1 MKRPSRRWACVLACL
16 WALPLAAQ
24 QPAGEAVKTPARQP
38 DAELPLPAAPIPVPT
53 LSAQAGK
60 PELLEAYYQLTGG
73 RMFEVLIAQA
83 VQPPASLKARV
94 ADCPPA
100 KQAME
105 AQYRD
110 VVAPHFRGWIDNTI
124 RPRILAV
131 LDEAFG
137 EAELRAFLRFAA
149 TPNGQRHLHQI
160 ATQEGSGDVSHFPE
174 FLTDPDLRAYDRQF
188 DALGDQVS
196 GVFAS
201 TQSELLTPAYMAD
214 TRRAGAR
221 IADLVQACQAAAK
234 P

>member
-1 MKRPSRRWACVLACL
+1 MERFACLLACL
-16 WALPLAAQ
+16 LAFPLAAQ
-24 QPAGEAVKTPARQP
+24 EPARDVAP
-38 DAELPLPAAPIPVPT
+38 ASPRKADVELPLPATPIPVPA
-53 LSAQAGK
+53 LSPKASK
-60 PELLEAYYQLTGG
+60 TELVTAYYDITGR
-73 RMFEVLIAQA
+73 RMFQVLLNQFL
-83 VQPPASLKARV
+83 QPPASMQARV
-94 ADCPPA
+94 ANCPEA
-100 KQAME
+100 KQLME
-105 AQYRD
+105 THYRD
-110 VVAPHFRGWIDNTI
+110 VVQPHFRDWLENSI
-124 RPRILAV
+124 RPRIIVV
-131 LDEAFG
+131 LNDSFG